1 MNPLSTIIRPRQL
14 DTFPTRAI
22 KNVKNDGHCTEV
34 TTRGGK
40 QNIDPPMPS
49 EVEIM
54 VKKDDDETEVNGES
68 KNATEKEAKIS
79 W

>member
-1 MNPLSTIIRPRQL
+1 M
-14 DTFPTRAI
+14 
-22 KNVKNDGHCTEV
+22 KNDGHCTEV